1 MVFLKLYD
9 TRLRIPKEIDGPE
22 KRVLG
27 NDTMYDMLTRKW
39 TWFEDFSSAFKSY
52 RFVKDYLQDMYV
64 ALDTEVLTAHE
75 DDNVEMLELEEYDAT
90 DLLPSSDPP
99 ASIPMPQETATA
111 ANLPSASSKQPV
123 PTIP

>member
-1 MVFLKLYD
+1 
-9 TRLRIPKEIDGPE
+9 
-22 KRVLG
+22 
-27 NDTMYDMLTRKW
+27 
-39 TWFEDFSSAFKSY
+39 
-52 RFVKDYLQDMYV
+52 MYV